1 MLSECSVL
9 AQTKY
14 LARHNAAL
22 KILFLEVVKV
32 RNLLEAVSSGVHRH
46 NQSHCVKVT
55 RWQMELKKQHPGY
68 EVRQYNIVID
78 VLGGYSKETSDQV
91 RNLLGPL
98 KGRDVLREVQKAV
111 LSSSLNIERTFE
123 IVC

>member
-14 LARHNAAL
+14 LARYNAAL
-22 KILFLEVVKV
+22 RFLFLEVVKV

-55 RWQMELKKQHPGY
+55 RRQMELKKQHPGY

-78 VLGGYSKETSDQV
+78 VLEGYSKETSDQV
-91 RNLLGPL
+91 RNLLGP
-98 KGRDVLREVQKAV
+98 
-111 LSSSLNIERTFE
+111 
-123 IVC
+123 